1 MITDLNKAI
10 ELVSKD
16 WREYFNLAEDLRE
29 SEEILNIVLRAD
41 DLFANGSR
49 YFHHLFWRDD
59 HKIAEN
65 NLLEYEDVLL
75 LVEEAQDNF
84 LDNLEFPDSSIP
96 AYLMDEDEVFERY
109 NLHIEID
116 DFDGEL
122 TDEFGAEG
130 AEDIRERLEQVIDDR
145 VLASCRRSFQD
156 ERVANYISL
165 NPDEPN
171 SNLKQV
177 KAACLIHIDN
187 LFLAPKEFFT
197 EENLYQVFE
206 EHHKALDITPRQTW
220 WYSSDIDK
228 LLKHI
233 NELFPL
239 SDLKIDSRLV
249 QSMIK
254 VDQNK
259 KSLGQLIDLSSSD
272 DNDTSYFDDMPLEDY
287 SEEALIEHLEKKPYD
302 FKQLTHEQQTTRSI
316 ALAAVKAH
324 GHLLA
329 NCDEVFKADREFVLA
344 AVKYNGSCIQYASD
358 ELQNNREFVK
368 ECIAL
373 DGYTLE
379 HIKNDVFLNDKEL
392 ALLAI
397 ENYPS
402 PSGII
407 KKLNANLKN
416 DPEIILAGLKKYYTS
431 LEAASDD
438 LHNNRDFILKCVNI
452 NGCTLGLLKNEDF
465 KNDRE
470 IVEQALDNL
479 GEDAAKWDTIA
490 NGIAKNIGSDLKSD
504 RSIVD
509 KILKVNPYTI
519 SYFSN
524 FDFNQQEVLD
534 FINTNP
540 KTYRHLSEEHKN
552 DLEIINRVIEKDP
565 SMYSE
570 LNPSYKDNADLAFKA
585 IQLKPLLYTE
595 LSKNLKEN
603 DRIIS
608 FILNNPIPR
617 NN

>member
-239 SDLKIDSRLV
+239 SDLKTDSRLV

-254 VDQNK
+254 IDQNK

-272 DNDTSYFDDMPLEDY
+272 EKDTSYFDDMPLEDY

-329 NCDEVFKADREFVLA
+329 NCDEVF
-344 AVKYNGSCIQYASD
+344 
-358 ELQNNREFVK
+358 
-368 ECIAL
+368 
-373 DGYTLE
+373 
-379 HIKNDVFLNDKEL
+379 
-392 ALLAI
+392 
-397 ENYPS
+397 
-402 PSGII
+402 
-407 KKLNANLKN
+407 
-416 DPEIILAGLKKYYTS
+416 
-431 LEAASDD
+431 
-438 LHNNRDFILKCVNI
+438 
-452 NGCTLGLLKNEDF
+452 
-465 KNDRE
+465 
-470 IVEQALDNL
+470 
-479 GEDAAKWDTIA
+479 
-490 NGIAKNIGSDLKSD
+490 
-504 RSIVD
+504 
-509 KILKVNPYTI
+509 
-519 SYFSN
+519 
-524 FDFNQQEVLD
+524 
-534 FINTNP
+534 
-540 KTYRHLSEEHKN
+540 
-552 DLEIINRVIEKDP
+552 
-565 SMYSE
+565 
-570 LNPSYKDNADLAFKA
+570 
-585 IQLKPLLYTE
+585 
-595 LSKNLKEN
+595 
-603 DRIIS
+603 
-608 FILNNPIPR
+608 
-617 NN
+617 